1 MAKIKVF
8 VYPKKG
14 VLDPQGKTVESA
26 LHTLGYKKVANVR
39 IGKYIELELPDGDNT
54 KLIDE
59 MCRKL
64 LVNSV
69 IEDYHFE
76 VTA

>member
-26 LHTLGYKKVANVR
+26 LHTLGYKKVSNVR
-39 IGKYIELELPDGDNT
+39 IGKYIELELPAGDNK
-54 KLIDE
+54 KLVDE

-76 VTA
+76 VIE

>member
-26 LHTLGYKKVANVR
+26 LHTLGYKKVSNVR
-39 IGKYIELELPDGDNT
+39 IGKYIELELPDGDN
-54 KLIDE
+54 KKMVDE
-59 MCRKL
+59 MCKKL

-76 VTA
+76 VVE

>member
-1 MAKIKVF
+1 MARVKVF

-26 LHTLGYKKVANVR
+26 LHTLGYKKATNVR
-39 IGKYIELELPDGDNT
+39 IGKYIELDLPDGDN
-54 KLIDE
+54 KAMIDE

-64 LVNSV
+64 LVNLV

-76 VTA
+76 VVA